1 MSRLRR
7 AMTSLSMRAMR
18 TLPVPRQAKLMPRR
32 LAGDTSAGVLTTSAA
47 EGIRASVLH
56 HLHEPT
62 PGSHARSAMNHTDLE
77 NQAERAARDERF
89 GARRARR
96 PGESRRRFEM
106 ERLREV
112 GKNLGGQID
121 EQVRKR
127 PYVAVGAAL
136 GAGFVAGS

>member
-1 MSRLRR
+1 
-7 AMTSLSMRAMR
+7 
-18 TLPVPRQAKLMPRR
+18 
-32 LAGDTSAGVLTTSAA
+32 
-47 EGIRASVLH
+47 
-56 HLHEPT
+56 
-62 PGSHARSAMNHTDLE
+62 MNHTDLE

-136 GAGFVAGS
+136 GAGFVAGSFLGSRLGQMLLAVGVGFVARSVIEGDLTAEGIRNGIEKITGSSD